1 MSSSKRTPVSET
13 KAARSRQSGRF
24 VVHSP
29 DGWAVKS
36 TATGRSSSMHSSLGE
51 AIKAAEEAIAA
62 TGGELKICSPD
73 GRMRSAYI
81 VGRDPFQ
88 KVSAV
93 EGIAP
98 TGAAKARAKQF
109 TQSKLSSEERLRA
122 IIEAYRPGKG

>member
-1 MSSSKRTPVSET
+1 MSSSKRTPASET
-13 KAARSRQSGRF
+13 KVARSRQSGRF

-36 TATGRSSSMHSSLGE
+36 TATGRSSSLHSTLGE

-62 TGGELKICSPD
+62 TGGELKIQNGD
-73 GRMRSAYI
+73 GRTRSAYV
-81 VGRDPFQ
+81 VGRNPFQ

-98 TGAAKARAKQF
+98 SGAAKARAKRF
-109 TQSKLSSEERLRA
+109 TQSKLSSEERLQA
-122 IIEAYRPGKG
+122 IIEAYRPAKG